1 MVIFCGQQK
10 QQQQRMATV
19 ENKVKV
25 KNSQSADQNHMA
37 ISGPPPNLQ
46 HVIGR
51 QRAMNGGSVRAHC
64 SSYHHIHQS
73 LFNRRGACFFGER
86 NLNRNVTRS
95 LG

>member
-1 MVIFCGQQK
+1 MVIFCGQQQ
-10 QQQQRMATV
+10 QQQQRMATS

-73 LFNRRGACFFGER
+73 LFNRRGAFVFSGKEI
-86 NLNRNVTRS
+86 
-95 LG
+95 